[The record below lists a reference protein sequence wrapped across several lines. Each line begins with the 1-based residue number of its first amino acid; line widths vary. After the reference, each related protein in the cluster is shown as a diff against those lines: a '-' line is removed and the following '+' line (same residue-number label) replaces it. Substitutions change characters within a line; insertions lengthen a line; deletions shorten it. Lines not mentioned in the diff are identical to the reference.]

1 MNSHLI
7 QYFNQLKI
15 NFTVIPGIGLSFSN
29 SAYSYD
35 IFEKFE
41 NRKYDLDATFI
52 ISFSKQKKE
61 TN

>member
-15 NFTVIPGIGLSFSN
+15 NFTVIPGIGLSFLN

-52 ISFSKQKKE
+52 ISFS
-61 TN
+61 NP